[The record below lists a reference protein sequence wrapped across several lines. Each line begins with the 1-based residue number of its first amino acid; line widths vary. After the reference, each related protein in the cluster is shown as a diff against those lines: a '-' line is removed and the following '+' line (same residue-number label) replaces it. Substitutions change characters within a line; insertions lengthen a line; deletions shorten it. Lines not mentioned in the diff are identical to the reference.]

1 MEFPEFAAARL
12 PSLLRYAHLLTGDP
26 HLAEDLVQEALTRA
40 YLNWPKVRAAE
51 RPDRYVIRILTNHY
65 LGWRRRSWWRR
76 DLPAGDE
83 LVGPSV
89 PDSVADL
96 VERDEVWTLLGT
108 LPRRQRAV
116 LVLRYY
122 DGLTDAEIGELIGCA
137 PVTVRTH
144 AFRAFATLRAQL
156 EPANSGGKV

>member
-1 MEFPEFAAARL
+1 VEFPEFAAARL
-12 PSLLRYAHLLTGDP
+12 PSLLRYAHLLTGDA

-40 YLNWPKVRAAE
+40 YLNWPKVVGAD
-51 RPDRYVIRILTNHY
+51 RPERYVIRILTNHY

-83 LVGPSV
+83 LAPPSV
-89 PDSVADL
+89 PDSAGDL
-96 VERDEVWTLLGT
+96 VERDAVWTLLGT

-122 DGLTDAEIGELIGCA
+122 EGLTDAEISELLGCA

-144 AFRAFATLRAQL
+144 AYRAFATLRERLA
-156 EPANSGGKV
+156 PANSGGTV